1 MATYDA
7 LLSTADALAL
17 MPSEQRMEIVEAVKD
32 NCFLM
37 KHGRQL
43 RNLTKASATLKV
55 ESELA
60 VTYWVDAPTGE
71 SHTSL
76 IETST
81 AAWAD
86 VVMYVGKLASIVV
99 IDQDSIDDSDVD
111 LFAKVKNQIAAD
123 IPAKIDGA
131 ALAGTNAPTGWPI
144 GGIVTHATGAG
155 NNVALGT
162 GADLYDDVLGETAA
176 GVSGVFGLIEADGYE
191 VSAVAGAVSLKSKLR
206 SLRDS
211 NGNPIFNKLPGQG
224 MAYEL
229 DGAPCEFPKH
239 GGFPAAA
246 AHLIAGDWNMA
257 VWAMRKDLEFKV
269 LTEGVVND
277 AAGNIVVNLGQED
290 CVAIRAIMRIGFA
303 LPNPVNQIQPLE
315 ANRSP
320 FGVLTV

>member
-1 MATYDA
+1 MAYNT
-7 LLSTADALAL
+7 LLSTADALAT
-17 MPSEQRMEIVEAVKD
+17 MPSEQRMEIIEAVKD
-32 NCFLM
+32 GSFLM
-37 KHGRQL
+37 KYGRQL

-60 VTYWVDAPTGE
+60 VSYWVDAPTGE
-71 SHTSL
+71 NHTSL
-76 IETST
+76 IETSSS
-81 AAWAD
+81 AWED
-86 VVMYVGKLASIVV
+86 VIMYVGKLASIVV
-99 IDQDSIDDSDVD
+99 IDQDTLDDTDVSIFD
-111 LFAKVKNQIAAD
+111 KVKNQIAAD

-131 ALAGTNAPTGWPI
+131 ALAGTNAPTGWPV
-144 GGIVTHATGAG
+144 GGVRALAVTAG

-162 GADLYDDVLGETAA
+162 GADLYDDVLGETAV
-176 GVSGVFGLIEADGYE
+176 GNSGVFGLIEADGYE

-206 SLRDS
+206 GQRDS

-239 GGFPAAA
+239 GGFPAANT
-246 AHLIAGDWNMA
+246 HLIAGDWNMA

-269 LTEGVVND
+269 LTEGVIND
-277 AAGNIVVNLGQED
+277 AAGNIVVNLSQED